1 MSGDLE
7 MPALDR
13 NMSTA
18 SDEQLIRVVGLIDKL
33 DRRGA
38 VDELL
43 EPVRDRL
50 ALLRPARPLTLG
62 RVLILP
68 FEDVLVP
75 AHDVW
80 PGRLCFPRSRL
91 STLIAQVASGLPAA
105 TMADLR
111 AQAAGHSMMQAE
123 IVQGIGTTLWPAA
136 AGIIGAMLRQGS
148 VPADLAGPL
157 AGIAP
162 LLALAPTLV
171 PTLWELPPRPM
182 GHLSRPALDLLL
194 EPLRLA
200 VGLGEGALLA
210 LIELCLLRAA
220 SPLVILEPLRLAEFG
235 PSVRE
240 REALLGQ
247 VVRRRIAD
255 MREVAARLDSG
266 AASGRR
272 PDAGLLLRLVA
283 DLEALDGKWPVS
295 PTDKEMLASIRR
307 TVSAFV
313 GVGIETAVRGEILSQ
328 FGTLGDPGS
337 LSDEN
342 VERLEATA
350 RHTRRLGIAGARL
363 GLGTT
368 PDALLSPFLQPFRD
382 AIRHGDVL
390 LPGRNSGLL
399 DQIRIVEILF
409 GAEVAMHLYDEQ
421 RGRQAAVG
429 AR

>member
-7 MPALDR
+7 LPALDR
-13 NMSTA
+13 DMSTA

-75 AHDVW
+75 AHEVW

-91 STLIAQVASGLPAA
+91 SALIAQVASGLPAA
-105 TMADLR
+105 TMAELR
-111 AQAAGHSMMQAE
+111 AQAAGHSMMSAE

-136 AGIIGAMLRQGS
+136 ADIIGTMMRQGG
-148 VPADLAGPL
+148 VPADMAGPL

-171 PTLWELPPRPM
+171 PTMWELPPRPM

-200 VGLGEGALLA
+200 IPLGEGALLSV
-210 LIELCLLRAA
+210 IELYLLRAA

-235 PSVRE
+235 PSARE
-240 REALLGQ
+240 RESLLGQ

-255 MREVAARLDSG
+255 MREVAARLDS
-266 AASGRR
+266 ATASGGR

-283 DLEALDGKWPVS
+283 DLETLDGKWPVS
-295 PTDKEMLASIRR
+295 PTDRNTLASIRR

-313 GVGIETAVRGEILSQ
+313 GAGIEAAVRGEILGQ
-328 FGTLGDPGS
+328 FGNLGDPGS
-337 LSDEN
+337 LSDES
-342 VERLEATA
+342 VEKLEATA

-368 PDALLSPFLQPFRD
+368 PDALLTPFLQPFRD
-382 AIRHGDVL
+382 AIRHGGVAP
-390 LPGRNSGLL
+390 PGASSGLL
-399 DQIRIVEILF
+399 DQIRIVEIMF
-409 GAEVAMHLYDEQ
+409 GAEVAMRLYDEQ
-421 RGRQAAVG
+421 RGRHTTVG
-429 AR
+429 TR

>member
-7 MPALDR
+7 LPALDR
-13 NMSTA
+13 DMSTA
-18 SDEQLIRVVGLIDKL
+18 SDEQLIRVVGLIDTL

-75 AHDVW
+75 AHEVW
-80 PGRLCFPRSRL
+80 PGRLCFPRSQL
-91 STLIAQVASGLPAA
+91 PALIAEVTSALPAA
-105 TMADLR
+105 TMAKLR
-111 AQAAGHSMMQAE
+111 ARAAGHSMMSAE
-123 IVQGIGTTLWPAA
+123 IVQGIGATLWPAA
-136 AGIIGAMLRQGS
+136 ADIIGAMVRQGS
-148 VPADLAGPL
+148 LPPDMVGPL
-157 AGIAP
+157 TGMFP

-171 PTLWELPPRPM
+171 PTMWELPPRPM
-182 GHLSRPALDLLL
+182 GHLSRPALELLL

-200 VGLGEGALLA
+200 VPLGEGALLSV
-210 LIELCLLRAA
+210 IELYLLRAA

-235 PSVRE
+235 PSARE
-240 REALLGQ
+240 RESLLGQ

-255 MREVAARLDSG
+255 MREVAARLDSTTS
-266 AASGRR
+266 SGGR

-295 PTDKEMLASIRR
+295 PTDKITLATIRR

-313 GVGIETAVRGEILSQ
+313 GAGIETAVRGEILGQ
-328 FGTLGDPGS
+328 FGSLGDPGS
-337 LSDEN
+337 LSDEG
-342 VERLEATA
+342 VEKLEATA

-368 PDALLSPFLQPFRD
+368 PDALLTPFLQPFRD
-382 AIRHGDVL
+382 AIRHGDAVL
-390 LPGRNSGLL
+390 SGKSSGLL

-409 GAEVAMHLYDEQ
+409 GAEVAMRLYDEQ
-421 RGRQAAVG
+421 RGQRTTAS